1 MRNKNEDKVD
11 KKVLVVLCVAILL
24 RLFVVETVYVK
35 GPSMEPNFHHGDIVA
50 LHKVGLKA
58 FDYGDVLV
66 CRIDENGEKK
76 NIIKRVVGLPG
87 DTIEFSST
95 QVNDR
100 TFYTLVRNGEE
111 IEEDYAKES
120 MTGIGNMNYPLTV
133 PEGKCF
139 VMGDN
144 RNQSLDSRK
153 KVIGLVADDTIKGK
167 VVFRLYPFDGF
178 GKI

>member
-1 MRNKNEDKVD
+1 MRNKKEEKID

-35 GPSMEPNFHHGDIVA
+35 GPSMEPNFHHGDIVV
-50 LHKVGLKA
+50 LHKVGLNS

-66 CRIDENGEKK
+66 CRINEYGEKK

-87 DTIEFSST
+87 DRIEFSST
-95 QVNDR
+95 EVDGR
-100 TFYTLVRNGEE
+100 AAYTLIRNGEE
-111 IEEDYAKES
+111 IQEDYTKES
-120 MTGIGNMNYPLTV
+120 MDGIGNMNYPLTV

-153 KVIGLVADDTIKGK
+153 KVIGLVDEDAIKGK
-167 VVFRLYPFDGF
+167 VIFRLYPFDRL